1 MIIGIGLAIFAGFLG
16 GIALLPLRY
25 TTKWSFES
33 TWFFWCLF
41 AYIILPLI
49 VVVGFV
55 PNFMA
60 VYREVGIRLF
70 GLAVVAGFFAG
81 AGGFLMGF
89 STSKIGVASSNAIA
103 NGLSL
108 ALGSIIPLM
117 FQHKEILKSSMLYW
131 LILGLILS
139 LIGVSIF
146 AYASHIK
153 GKAEELS
160 NVGSLS
166 KTSRNTIIGLIAAF
180 VAGLFFPVINLGI
193 AFADDFMKVAVKYG
207 SDESIMTFVFYL
219 PLFLGAFISNSAYSI
234 TMWKRQRTSKE
245 IGNSQTKR
253 IILIAFGM
261 AVVWTVSN
269 LAYGWSMPFMKGYG
283 PVVGWPLF
291 MALCNIGAVALEY
304 FIGDWKGKALKIMLL
319 GMFVLTLSIFIFTM
333 CSMQF
338 Q

>member
-1 MIIGIGLAIFAGFLG
+1 
-16 GIALLPLRY
+16 
-25 TTKWSFES
+25 
-33 TWFFWCLF
+33 
-41 AYIILPLI
+41 
-49 VVVGFV
+49 
-55 PNFMA
+55 
-60 VYREVGIRLF
+60 
-70 GLAVVAGFFAG
+70 
-81 AGGFLMGF
+81 
-89 STSKIGVASSNAIA
+89 
-103 NGLSL
+103 
-108 ALGSIIPLM
+108 
-117 FQHKEILKSSMLYW
+117 
-131 LILGLILS
+131 
-139 LIGVSIF
+139 
-146 AYASHIK
+146 
-153 GKAEELS
+153 LS